1 MNETK
6 SALPERIESVDQLED
21 LLSDPTPAAVRAM
34 GNMKGDLLV
43 LGVAGKMGPTLAR
56 MAKRASDAAGVK
68 RRIIGVSRFSDPNE
82 ETRLRE
88 HDVETIKAD
97 LLDQSQLDRL
107 PDAPNVLYT
116 AGMKFGATGKEALTW
131 AMNTYLPGM
140 VCTRYPKS
148 RVVAFSTGNVY
159 GLVPATSGGSI
170 EADIPNPMGEYAMS
184 CLGRE
189 RMFEHF
195 SRALSI
201 PRSEGRSVGEACG
214 SP

>member
-34 GNMKGDLLV
+34 GNMKGDLIV

-68 RRIIGVSRFSDPNE
+68 RRVIGVSRFSNADE
-82 ETRLRE
+82 ETRLQA
-88 HDVETIKAD
+88 HGIETIKAD
-97 LLDQSQLDRL
+97 LLDQAALDRL
-107 PDAPNVLYT
+107 PDAPNILYM

-140 VCTRYPKS
+140 VCNRYPKS
-148 RVVAFSTGNVY
+148 RIVAFSTGNVY
-159 GLVPATSGGSI
+159 GLTPVAGGGSV
-170 EADIPNPMGEYAMS
+170 ESDAPNPVGEYS
-184 CLGRE
+184 L
-189 RMFEHF
+189 
-195 SRALSI
+195 L
-201 PRSEGRSVGEACG
+201 
-214 SP
+214 